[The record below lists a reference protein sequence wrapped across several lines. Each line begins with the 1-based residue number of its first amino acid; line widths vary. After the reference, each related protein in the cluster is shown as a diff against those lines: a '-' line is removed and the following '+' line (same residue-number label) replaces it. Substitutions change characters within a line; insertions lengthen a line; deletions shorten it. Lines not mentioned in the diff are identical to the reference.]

1 MMNIVTCSDKN
12 YIPGVIALYNSL
24 QKSNGSKFKFYLL
37 ADGTPKDFEVFDET
51 GVNIIYNQSLDKNP
65 KGGEWKEELP
75 CMYSRVLI
83 PEIFGDVYKK
93 SLYLDADTLV
103 IDDISA
109 LEEMKTEHCLLG
121 MPNKANCGIQKAKND
136 YQFERWD
143 RPDRGLLNHWSLN
156 SGVILF
162 DNEKWNRDRMTS
174 KFVEAIGDD
183 RISAKFVVQG
193 YLSIILEGKFDYL
206 TPDWNTSLS
215 SDINFLDRG
224 NKIVHY
230 IGGRRVKK
238 PWEHGETNL
247 GYINYWKQNY
257 LDGKIL

>member
-1 MMNIVTCSDKN
+1 MNIITCSDKN

-24 QKSNGSKFKFYLL
+24 KKVHGSDYDFHLL
-37 ADGTPKDFEVFDET
+37 ADGKPEDFKVFEGTD
-51 GVNIIYNQSLDKNP
+51 VNVIFNQSLDKNP

-83 PEIFGDVYKK
+83 PNIFEEKYER

-103 IDDISA
+103 IGDISELDQMKLKHEIAA
-109 LEEMKTEHCLLG
+109 L
-121 MPNKANCGIQKAKND
+121 PNSACFNANKAKNS
-136 YQFERWD
+136 YHFEKWD
-143 RPDRGLLNHWSLN
+143 RPDRELLNYDSIN

-162 DNEKWNRDRMTS
+162 NNKRWVENEMTS
-174 KFVEAIGDD
+174 KFIEVINDT

-193 YLSIILEGKFDYL
+193 YMSIILKGNFDFLGKKY
-206 TPDWNTSLS
+206 NISLS
-215 SDINFLDRG
+215 SDISFLKDDNR
-224 NKIVHY
+224 IVHY
-230 IGGRRVKK
+230 IGGRRLKK
-238 PWEHGETNL
+238 PWEYGETKL

>member
-1 MMNIVTCSDKN
+1 
-12 YIPGVIALYNSL
+12 
-24 QKSNGSKFKFYLL
+24 
-37 ADGTPKDFEVFDET
+37 
-51 GVNIIYNQSLDKNP
+51 
-65 KGGEWKEELP
+65 
-75 CMYSRVLI
+75 
-83 PEIFGDVYKK
+83 
-93 SLYLDADTLV
+93 
-103 IDDISA
+103 
-109 LEEMKTEHCLLG
+109 
-121 MPNKANCGIQKAKND
+121 
-136 YQFERWD
+136 
-143 RPDRGLLNHWSLN
+143 LNHWSLN

-206 TPDWNTSLS
+206 TPDWNKSLS